1 MSEFFSSDLGK
12 ACLIFWGVLGFLL
25 IWYVHKIKE
34 VNQRDLDHP
43 ISPEEETNTEHSPF
57 ERLPENEE
65 LNYAKED
72 DLNSLEQ
79 SPIQKERGGI
89 Q

>member
-1 MSEFFSSDLGK
+1 MSDFFSNDLGK

-34 VNQRDLDHP
+34 VNQGGIDHQP

-57 ERLPENEE
+57 EISQENEK

-79 SPIQKERGGI
+79 SPIQKERG
-89 Q
+89 